1 MVQTVKSVLVL
12 IEEKKIVLEK
22 PHASHRIFF
31 SLRVLA
37 RLEAWLDVKMSFDDP
52 LFLSWYSLNG
62 PEKYFEAAG
71 VDIFQGNIWI
81 HNNSDLH
88 VWILVSEILH

>member
-12 IEEKKIVLEK
+12 IGEKKIVLEK
-22 PHASHRIFF
+22 PHALHRIFF

-81 HNNSDLH
+81 YNNSDLH
-88 VWILVSEILH
+88 LWILVSEILH

>member
-12 IEEKKIVLEK
+12 IGEKKIVLEK
-22 PHASHRIFF
+22 PHALHRIFF

-52 LFLSWYSLNG
+52 LFLSLYSLNG

-71 VDIFQGNIWI
+71 VHIFQGNIWI
-81 HNNSDLH
+81 YNNSDLH
-88 VWILVSEILH
+88 LWILVSEILH

>member
-12 IEEKKIVLEK
+12 IGEKKIVLEK
-22 PHASHRIFF
+22 PHALHRIFF

>member
-12 IEEKKIVLEK
+12 IGEKKIVLEK
-22 PHASHRIFF
+22 PSVLHRIFF
-31 SLRVLA
+31 SIRVLA
-37 RLEAWLDVKMSFDDP
+37 RLEAWLDVRMSFDDP

-71 VDIFQGNIWI
+71 VDIFQGNIWV
-81 HNNSDLH
+81 HNHSDLH

>member
-1 MVQTVKSVLVL
+1 MVQTVKSVLVP

-22 PHASHRIFF
+22 PSVLHRIFF

-52 LFLSWYSLNG
+52 LFLSWYPLNG
-62 PEKYFEAAG
+62 PEKYFQAEG
-71 VDIFQGNIWI
+71 NDIFQGNIWI
-81 HNNSDLH
+81 HNHSDLH
-88 VWILVSEILH
+88 VWILVTEILH